1 MNAIIPITV
10 DGAKWTLTVDRKTG
24 SIKVRKFKHRV
35 VYEVTPSR
43 LVELAIGQKVM
54 PFAHEV
60 TVAPQQKVNDYTQRH
75 IDLING
81 LSSHPAG
88 KALLEA
94 TGHVAP
100 THVQTSFA

>member
-1 MNAIIPITV
+1 MNAKIPITV
-10 DGAKWTLTVDRKTG
+10 DGQKWTLTVDRKTG

-54 PFAHEV
+54 PFAHDV
-60 TVAPQQKVNDYTQRH
+60 TKRPGVQEFAD
-75 IDLING
+75 
-81 LSSHPAG
+81 HPVG

-94 TGHVAP
+94 VGVP
-100 THVQTSFA
+100 SRVQTEFA